1 MRNGCEYGVVS
12 TLPSYTGTEWDI
24 VPPGQ
29 CRSVIVPQGAY
40 RFAYGQGTSFAAPIV
55 SGVAALAWQV
65 EPRLASEQVA
75 EVLIRS
81 AHQTRGH
88 GWNPY
93 TGAGEVDAAA
103 ATALARTFDVTSPR
117 AKGTAHRRGASVSIS
132 VRKVKDRTESGR
144 KLAGRVRYGL
154 LVSRDG
160 GKGFNVLVSSRR
172 RPFHKTVL
180 LRGPNANVFAA
191 TACDANGNCGVKRL
205 GRFRP

>member
-1 MRNGCEYGVVS
+1 MRSGCEYGVVS

-81 AHQTRGH
+81 ARQTRGR

-93 TGAGEVDAAA
+93 TGAGVVDAAA
-103 ATALARTFDVTSPR
+103 ATALARTFDVTSPP
-117 AKGTAHRRGASVSIS
+117 AKGTAHRRGGSVSIR
-132 VRKVKDRTESGR
+132 VRKVKDRTEQR
-144 KLAGRVRYGL
+144 AQAGRPRALRPARVP
-154 LVSRDG
+154 
-160 GKGFNVLVSSRR
+160 RR
-172 RPFHKTVL
+172 RQGLQRAGRRAAGARSARPCACAA
-180 LRGPNANVFAA
+180 RGP
-191 TACDANGNCGVKRL
+191 TCSR
-205 GRFRP
+205 